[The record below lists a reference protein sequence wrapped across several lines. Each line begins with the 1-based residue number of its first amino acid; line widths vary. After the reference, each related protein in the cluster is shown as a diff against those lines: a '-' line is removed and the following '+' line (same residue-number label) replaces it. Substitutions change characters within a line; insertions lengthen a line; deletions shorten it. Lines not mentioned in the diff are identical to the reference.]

1 MRDFRWRRSLAA
13 PLLLLSVTMGLA
25 SGAACAQTTP
35 YSIVVQPIDVCNS
48 AGNICSPVN
57 SMGQSIIS
65 PGGGPNMPVGWFDPT
80 TGANIS
86 QAILLAGI
94 NVNVTF
100 LPLVQYNSAAN
111 PYSTSSSQPDF
122 RFLHV
127 AACST
132 CASGMTSLDLAM
144 LAQQPYITNNGTVPN
159 PTTPGPSTPCAVDM
173 NGVLESP
180 CVRVS
185 NTATVID
192 WFMVDTLIPLTP
204 GQLYGLTWKVG
215 FNGIATGKNAM
226 VGVPLSGLKNR
237 PDTFIHEAMHA
248 AGLDH
253 AIFGSGP
260 YNPYGPN
267 NLQGG
272 FVPVPGES
280 PSIGECNS
288 GYPACAANLMTAGG
302 MGAVNLRTEPTVAN
316 ALTMLQAGTA
326 DQMTTEAQQGPNLP
340 VSQQMAALASSSG
353 FINAITNSML
363 TAMKPASAATA
374 GAAVKSTVSST
385 AGTSGT
391 SSSIIFTASGSE
403 PPPNGST
410 NVLVIM
416 PPSPLKFDPKNPFK
430 ILFQSRNNLVQD
442 VDYFPD
448 SDNNPNNPNAKYPL
462 GTAAYSACT
471 AEGAQCLIVEFNP
484 PFLGPTD
491 QLQFSQGVTS
501 HGLPVTLPQLA
512 GAYVTFA
519 LNLGTTTT
527 SQYITTSQ
535 LMCNSGECTAGSQTT
550 SPTLPPPQITNPVNF
565 PGNGNPPCTPIR
577 DANNNLICQDFAAA
591 GTVDSVPCDEGGQP
605 SGLICP

>member
-1 MRDFRWRRSLAA
+1 M
-13 PLLLLSVTMGLA
+13 
-25 SGAACAQTTP
+25 
-35 YSIVVQPIDVCNS
+35 N
-48 AGNICSPVN
+48 
-57 SMGQSIIS
+57 QSIIS

-86 QAILLAGI
+86 QAILLAGV

-111 PYSTSSSQPDF
+111 CMPSPCQSPPPAGGWNTDF
-122 RFLHV
+122 RTLHV
-127 AACST
+127 VACST
-132 CASGMTSLDLAM
+132 CASGMTSPDLAV
-144 LAQQPYITNNGTVPN
+144 LSQQPYISNNQTVPN
-159 PTTPGPSTPCAVDM
+159 PTTPPGGTTPCAINPT
-173 NGVLESP
+173 NGNLQAP
-180 CVRVS
+180 CVPVS
-185 NTATVID
+185 TTATVID
-192 WFMVDTLIPLTP
+192 WFLVNTLTPLTP

-215 FNGIATGKNAM
+215 FNGIATGSNAM

-253 AIFGSGP
+253 AIFGAGP

-272 FVPVPGES
+272 FVPVSGEN
-280 PSIGECNS
+280 PSIGQCNS
-288 GYPACAANLMTAGG
+288 GYPACAANLLTAGG

-316 ALTMLQAGTA
+316 ALAMLQAGTA

-340 VSQQMAALASSSG
+340 VSQQMAVLASSSG
-353 FINAITNSML
+353 FINTITNSTL
-363 TAMKPASAATA
+363 TAMKPASSGMSVAT
-374 GAAVKSTVSST
+374 GSAVTKSTASNTS
-385 AGTSGT
+385 GTSGT

-416 PPSPLKFDPKNPFK
+416 SPSPLKFDPKNPFK
-430 ILFQSRNNLVQD
+430 IISQSRNNLVQD
-442 VDYFPD
+442 AEYYPD
-448 SDNNPNNPNAKYPL
+448 TDNNPNNPNAKYPL

-501 HGLPVTLPQLA
+501 HGVPVTLPQLA
-512 GAYVTFA
+512 GAHVTFA

-565 PGNGNPPCTPIR
+565 PGSGNPPCTPFL
-577 DANNNLICQDFAAA
+577 DSSNNLICQDFAAA

-605 SGLICP
+605 PGLTCP